1 MKVKGI
7 KFFLSLTLKMNR
19 LYIKRQ
25 KGMAYLLLE
34 KKVLKKLRTHMVM
47 VESNLLWGESICFWA
62 QILVLQQTS

>member
-34 KKVLKKLRTHMVM
+34 KK
-47 VESNLLWGESICFWA
+47 C
-62 QILVLQQTS
+62 